1 MLTDEEKKVIAAI
14 QGDIPL
20 DPRPYNLLAKGL
32 GMEEETFLAI
42 LQSLNERKLI
52 RRYGATLRHQK
63 SGFSANA
70 MVAWKAPEDRILA
83 IGETMAGFEA
93 VSHCYRRDPKPGWSY
108 NLYTMVHARTQE
120 ACRST
125 VAEMARAADLQDYTM
140 LFSIRELKK
149 TSMQYFNE
157 RDAMEDMDD

>member
-1 MLTDEEKKVIAAI
+1 MLSDDEKKVIAAI

-20 DPRPYNLLAKGL
+20 DPRPYKILAEGM
-32 GMEEETFLAI
+32 GMEEEDFLAI
-42 LQSLNERKLI
+42 LKSLNDRKLI

-63 SGFSANA
+63 SGFAANA

-83 IGETMAGFEA
+83 IGEIMSGFEA
-93 VSHCYRRDPKPGWSY
+93 VSHCYRRDPKPGWPY

-120 ACRST
+120 SCRDT
-125 VAEMARAADLQDYTM
+125 VADMAQTAGLQDYTM

-149 TSMQYFNE
+149 TSMRYFDE

>member
-1 MLTDEEKKVIAAI
+1 MLTEIEKKVIAAI

-20 DPRPYNLLAKGL
+20 EANPYEILAEGL
-32 GMEEETFLAI
+32 GMEEEAFLGI
-42 LQSLNERKLI
+42 LKSLDEKKLI

-70 MVAWKAPEDRILA
+70 MVAWKAPEEKIQE

-93 VSHCYRRDPKPGWSY
+93 VSHCYRRDPKPGWPY
-108 NLYTMVHARTQE
+108 NLYTMVHARSQDS
-120 ACRST
+120 CRDI
-125 VAEMARAADLQDYTM
+125 VGQMAQKTGLSDYSM

-149 TSMQYFNE
+149 TSMRYFE
-157 RDAMEDMDD
+157 TE